1 MLLDVRLLTPDDAL
15 ATYALARLR
24 EPTLTPQ
31 DWAAEL
37 ARPIT
42 EEGTFAAFGGN
53 TPRGLLRYMVT
64 HAADGAEVFVIRWV
78 TAFDLINP
86 RHVAEALI
94 AAVRE
99 REVREGRVTAWAPCG
114 SCGVGFDSAVAGEA
128 VLHSVL

>member
-37 ARPIT
+37 ARPAA
-42 EEGTFAAFGGN
+42 EQGTFAAFCGS
-53 TPRGLLRYMVT
+53 TPRGLLRYMLT
-64 HAADGAEVFVIRWV
+64 HTTDGAGVVVIRWI
-78 TAFDLINP
+78 TAFDLIDP
-86 RHVAEALI
+86 RRVAEDLI
-94 AAVRE
+94 AVVRE
-99 REVREGRVTAWAPCG
+99 REALAGRVTAWAPCG
-114 SCGVGFDSAVAGEA
+114 SCGAGFDSAVAGEA